1 MGIKLKERTLKNGD
15 ISLYLEYYLGYSKD
29 KSGKIIHNRKKE
41 NLDIYIVNKPVNAFQ
56 RLKNKE
62 ARALADKMLTK
73 RLAETNEHKFEIF
86 SQKKL
91 DGNLVEY
98 FDKIKETKFLQKV
111 NVGLWINT
119 TNHLRK
125 YCNPA
130 TTKFRHVNEDFAIRF
145 KTYLLKDAGINHNT
159 AAQYFGIFKV
169 GIRAAVKEGIFR
181 DNPILNVNGLSRKDS
196 IREYL
201 TVEELQNL
209 ANAKCD
215 NQILK
220 NAFLFACYTGLRW
233 IDVFNLRWKEIVKE
247 NNQYKLI
254 FRQQKTDSVEY
265 FPLSKQAVIFLG
277 DPGEKEMKVFPGLK
291 YTTEYLRLMKWC
303 IAAGIQKKLTFHM
316 ARHTFA
322 TLMIN
327 SGADLYTVSKLLGHK
342 FIKTTE
348 IYAKI
353 MDKTKQEAV
362 NKMPEIKI
370 Q

>member
-1 MGIKLKERTLKNGD
+1 MNVKLKQRILKNGD
-15 ISLYLEYYLGYSKD
+15 ASLYLEYYLGYSRD
-29 KSGKIIHNRKKE
+29 KSGRIKHNRKKE
-41 NLDIYIVNKPVNAFQ
+41 NLDLYLISKPENTFQ
-56 RLKNKE
+56 RAENKKSLE
-62 ARALADKMLTK
+62 LAEKMLIK
-73 RLAETNEHKFEIF
+73 RQAETNEHKYEIF
-86 SQKKL
+86 SQEKL
-91 DGNLVEY
+91 EGNLIQY
-98 FDKIKETKFLQKV
+98 FDNIKESKISQKLYA
-111 NVGLWINT
+111 GLWINT
-119 TNHLRK
+119 INHLRRF
-125 YCNPA
+125 CNPDA
-130 TTKFRHVNEDFAIRF
+130 TKFKNVNEDFALRF
-145 KTYLLKDAGINHNT
+145 KTYLLNDAGINHNT
-159 AAQYFGIFKV
+159 ASQYFGIFKV
-169 GIRAAVKEGIFR
+169 GIRTAVKEGIFR
-181 DNPILNVNGLSRKDS
+181 NNPILNVNGLSRKDS

-220 NAFLFACYTGLRW
+220 RAFLFACYTGLRW
-233 IDVFNLRWKEIVKE
+233 IDIFNMKWKEIVKE

-265 FPLSKQAVIFLG
+265 FPLNKQAVRFLG
-277 DPGEKEMKVFPGLK
+277 IPKDKEMKVFPGLK

-322 TLMIN
+322 TIMLN

-362 NKMPEIKI
+362 NKMPEIEFE
-370 Q
+370 